1 MNEKVKPPK
10 AVTGKQLGAR
20 AIVQGMKDAGINLVA
35 GLPDSWLAPCLEM
48 VREDDDFI
56 YVPVINEAHGITVCA
71 GAWLG
76 GKKPAMVMESSGL
89 LVSAEVLMRLSS
101 YQIPFVMIIS
111 HRGTIGEG
119 FSWAY
124 CMGWSLEPVLKAL
137 RIPYVVAY
145 NRQETKKLI
154 PWALSSAQGSKVP
167 VAVLI
172 HQEVIK

>member
-1 MNEKVKPPK
+1 MKETAKPTK
-10 AVTGKQLGAR
+10 EVSGKQLAAE
-20 AIVQGMKDAGINLVA
+20 AIVHGMKEAGIDLVA
-35 GLPDSWLAPCLEM
+35 GLPDSWLSPCLEI
-48 VREDDDFI
+48 VKDDGSFI
-56 YVPVINEAHGITVCA
+56 YVPVVNESQGIAVCA

-101 YQIPFVMIIS
+101 YQVPFVMIIS

-124 CMGWSLEPVLKAL
+124 CMGWSLEPMLQAL
-137 RIPYVVAY
+137 RIPYTVARS
-145 NRQETKKLI
+145 RQEVMAVI
-154 PWALSSAQGSKVP
+154 PWAQASVQGFRQP

-172 HQEVIK
+172 SYEVIQ